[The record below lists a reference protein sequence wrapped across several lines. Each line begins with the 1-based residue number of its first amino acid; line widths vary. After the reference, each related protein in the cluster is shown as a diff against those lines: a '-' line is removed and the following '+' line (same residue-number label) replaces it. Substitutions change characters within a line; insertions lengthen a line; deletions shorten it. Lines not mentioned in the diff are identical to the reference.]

1 MSSTS
6 SGNTNN
12 NNSFVT
18 QDEQGL
24 TSSTTVAP
32 QASLPQASS
41 NAAEEMQKV
50 IEKPPPIKLTF
61 TLSTLD
67 RKYKEGDEILHED
80 EEDGDDEEEEEEGE
94 IKDVPQEVIE
104 NDLKIRN
111 DVNHDVEG
119 SSTPMDVVSETTSS
133 MNSLNPT
140 NVKSDPTEESNTEY
154 EQQDMNEDKAME
166 DNDEVESMESNLNS
180 SHHKSNGFDLGN
192 EETKE
197 VNTEESA
204 DVEMATQEED
214 DKDEENDSL
223 QDKDSQQDVS
233 NSEANNR
240 PTRTRSSYENSKDP
254 QSNNDRESIS
264 NEEVRAKDDASID
277 NNTEVKSTNTYS
289 TTSRSALLSERE
301 NIGFRDPPSSTTS
314 MTSSF
319 LDSLSEEQR
328 RVRVRHLPNIS
339 GFRRLHKS
347 EIKRDVASI
356 KKMLKVAIA
365 KGGLRNESTDEEP
378 SNDTENMDVD
388 GNVAQVSG
396 EETPSDEDENA
407 SNKQGK
413 DEDIYNVFSLPF
425 IQSPY
430 ICTDIDGQYSNQN
443 SDQEPAL
450 FSSPQ
455 VVESISAFNPP
466 RPPESVGPKKMH
478 RLHRWERTPQDVE
491 IDLNNYRKT
500 VNRTRQELH
509 KAEMERE
516 RVEVVGSHLR
526 SHFLTLLKCMRL
538 EMNLLNQQYDATQI
552 KCVKA
557 AELLTSKTRSRG
569 VARGSYVMKDVI
581 SVLRSRG
588 EKLNL
593 NCENGLSG
601 EESAWCVPGIGGVCT
616 DEDTTQV
623 GCGWLLPGD
632 KVSTPCGVGF
642 VQQIYEPTTLDKNAG
657 RESNSNKP
665 PQSQNPQSQIQT
677 NMGTVASRVQV
688 KLPFGVAYF
697 DPSVLTLL
705 QSSSVLN
712 DDKLCA
718 RWMAML
724 DTAKKMGTVPD
735 SKSVDNYTSMQR
747 IASLRKEE
755 KSNDGDDDLT
765 ESSTLPDITNPDES
779 LDDSRAL
786 PPVTSDV
793 KNKMMVSFGGGL
805 LPLSNTTP
813 NVNLEQMEKNVKMLV
828 KGSSG
833 VVGRVSSNSFSLQ
846 YDHCGFNSYDNVF
859 MNSAEI

>member
-1 MSSTS
+1 MSSSTS
-6 SGNTNN
+6 DDPQNN
-12 NNSFVT
+12 NKSFVT
-18 QDEQGL
+18 QDEQRL
-24 TSSTTVAP
+24 TSSIVAP

-41 NAAEEMQKV
+41 NPAEEMQRKN
-50 IEKPPPIKLTF
+50 EKPPPIKLTF

-67 RKYKEGDEILHED
+67 RKYNEGEESLQ
-80 EEDGDDEEEEEEGE
+80 EDGEENHDEEEGE
-94 IKDVPQEVIE
+94 IKPETDEVIA

-111 DVNHDVEG
+111 NTNHDLEG
-119 SSTPMDVVSETTSS
+119 SAPMDVVSETTSS
-133 MNSLNPT
+133 MNSLNPI
-140 NVKSDPTEESNTEY
+140 NIKSDPTEENKKY
-154 EQQDMNEDKAME
+154 EQQDMNEDGAME

-180 SHHKSNGFDLGN
+180 SHHKSNGFYLGNEGTSFDLGN
-192 EETKE
+192 EGTKE

-204 DVEMATQEED
+204 DVEMATLEEEE
-214 DKDEENDSL
+214 KDGEKDSL
-223 QDKDSQQDVS
+223 QDKDSQQDAL

-240 PTRTRSSYENSKDP
+240 PTRTRSSHENSRDP
-254 QSNNDRESIS
+254 NSNNDRESVS

-277 NNTEVKSTNTYS
+277 NNTEVKSANTYT
-289 TTSRSALLSERE
+289 TTSRSALFPERE
-301 NIGFRDPPSSTTS
+301 NIGFRDPPSSTTTI
-314 MTSSF
+314 TSSF

-328 RVRVRHLPNIS
+328 RVRTRHLPNIS

-365 KGGLRNESTDEEP
+365 KGGLRNESTDDEP
-378 SNDTENMDVD
+378 SNDAESMDVD

-407 SNKQGK
+407 ANKEGK

-430 ICTDIDGQYSNQN
+430 ICTDIDGQYSNKN

-491 IDLNNYRKT
+491 IDLTNYRKT

-509 KAEMERE
+509 KAEIERE

-552 KCVKA
+552 KCVRA

-569 VARGSYVMKDVI
+569 VGRGSYVMKDVI
-581 SVLRSRG
+581 SVLKSRG
-588 EKLNL
+588 EKLNFDT
-593 NCENGLSG
+593 ENGLRG
-601 EESAWCVPGIGGVCT
+601 EDSAWCVSGVGGVCS
-616 DEDTTQV
+616 DEDTTEI

-642 VQQIYEPTTLDKNAG
+642 VQQIYEPTTLDKNTG
-657 RESNSNKP
+657 RDSKKP
-665 PQSQNPQSQIQT
+665 PQSQSPQSLILT
-677 NMGTVASRVQV
+677 DAGTVSSRAQV
-688 KLPFGVAYF
+688 KLPFGVGYF

-724 DTAKKMGTVPD
+724 DIAKKMGTIPD
-735 SKSVDNYTSMQR
+735 SKSVDNYTSIQR
-747 IASLRKEE
+747 ITSLHKEE
-755 KSNDGDDDLT
+755 KSNDGEDDLT
-765 ESSTLPDITNPDES
+765 ESSTLPDITNPDDS
-779 LDDSRAL
+779 VDDSRGL
-786 PPVTSDV
+786 PPVSGDV

-805 LPLSNTTP
+805 LPLSNTAE
-813 NVNLEQMEKNVKMLV
+813 NVNLEQMENNIKMLV

-833 VVGRVSSNSFSLQ
+833 VVGAVSSKLFVTMFNLQNSTLL
-846 YDHCGFNSYDNVF
+846 
-859 MNSAEI
+859 